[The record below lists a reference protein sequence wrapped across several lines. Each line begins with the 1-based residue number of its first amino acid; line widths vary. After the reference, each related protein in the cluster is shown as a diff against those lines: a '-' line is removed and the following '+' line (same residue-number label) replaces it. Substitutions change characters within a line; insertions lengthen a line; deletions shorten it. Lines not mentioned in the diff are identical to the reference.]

1 MDSKRILV
9 IGATGGTGQRVV
21 AQALKAG
28 HRLTALVRNPQGLA
42 VTSDRL
48 RVLTG
53 DVVRDDAVLEEA
65 VRGQDVVISTL
76 GVGKSFKP
84 GGLIA
89 RSAPRIVN
97 AMESQGVR
105 RLMFVSAFGVG
116 GTYRDVPF
124 VPRLFIRLLLK
135 DIYHD
140 KNAGEEAI
148 RRSGLDWTIVYP
160 TGLTDAP
167 GNGRYRVGERLA
179 LRGFPRIPR
188 ADVATFIVQDIDSA
202 AYLRKGVLISA

>member
-9 IGATGGTGQRVV
+9 LGAAGGTGRHVV
-21 AQALKAG
+21 TQALTAG
-28 HRLTALVRNPQGLA
+28 HRLTALVRNPQALA
-42 VTSDRL
+42 ATSDRL

-53 DVVRDDAVLEEA
+53 DVVRDDAVLDEA

-84 GGLIA
+84 DGLIA
-89 RSAPRIVN
+89 TSAPRIVN
-97 AMESQGVR
+97 AMKRHGVR
-105 RLMFVSAFGVG
+105 RLVFVSAFGVG
-116 GTYRDVPF
+116 DTYRDVPF
-124 VPRLFIRLLLK
+124 VPRLFMRTLLA
-135 DIYHD
+135 DIYRD
-140 KNAGEEAI
+140 KKIGEEAV
-148 RRSGLDWTIVYP
+148 RRSGLEWTLVYP

-167 GNGRYRVGERLA
+167 GSGRFRAGERLE

-188 ADVATFIVQDIDSA
+188 ADVATFIVQEVDSA